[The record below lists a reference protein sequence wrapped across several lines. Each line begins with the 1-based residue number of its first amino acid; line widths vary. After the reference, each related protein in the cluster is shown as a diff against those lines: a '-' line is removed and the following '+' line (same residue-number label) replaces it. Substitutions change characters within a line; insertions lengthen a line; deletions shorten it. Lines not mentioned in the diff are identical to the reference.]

1 MSDAD
6 YDTIAP
12 ERQAELRILALR
24 IVSEQLPD
32 DATEARFTMDRIEE
46 LIGFLRT
53 GDWTSVRE
61 RPPG

>member
-1 MSDAD
+1 MSDAE
-6 YDTIAP
+6 YDIIAP

-32 DATEARFTMDRIEE
+32 DPIEARFTMDRIEE

-53 GDWTSVRE
+53 GEWTSRE
-61 RPPG
+61 RPRG